1 MKDNGQEHI
10 NSYLEKLEKERGY
23 SSHTIDAYRR
33 DLEKFK
39 LFLIDYNGKRFQ
51 NFKFVDRWTIRNFL
65 GKEDEDGMSSKTR
78 RRRLST
84 IRNFFNYLV
93 MSKKLND
100 NPATYILAPKIEK
113 RIPAIIQQGKTID
126 PKNRQGESIDNIEL
140 LMRQPKDDIKS
151 KKERKDSHLRML
163 RNTAILELFY
173 ATGIRL
179 SELVGLN
186 IGAINDKEMLI
197 KVIGKG
203 KKERIIP
210 FGSKAKETIHAYL
223 RKRNLTWDSPYN
235 TPLFCS
241 WSEKRI
247 ANRTVQAIL
256 KDYLSLVMH
265 DGKRQK
271 KNIDN
276 KNKKSLLRDGTNPH
290 TLRHTFATHLLE
302 RNVDIRL
309 IQELLGHSSISSTQI
324 YTKVSTKDMKKIYNR
339 AHPHAS

>member
-1 MKDNGQEHI
+1 MKDNGQTYI
-10 NSYLEKLEKERGY
+10 NLYLEKLEKEKGY
-23 SSHTIDAYRR
+23 SIHTIDAYKR

-39 LFLIDYNGKRFQ
+39 LFLIDYKGQRFQ
-51 NFKFVDRWTIRNFL
+51 DFKFVDKWALRNFL
-65 GKEDEDGMSSKTR
+65 GKEGEDGMSSKTR

-84 IRNFFNYLV
+84 IRGFFDYLV

-100 NPATYILAPKIEK
+100 NPAAYILAPKIEK
-113 RIPAIIQQGKTID
+113 KIPAIIQQGKRSD
-126 PKNRQGESIDNIEL
+126 PKNRQGRSIDNIEL
-140 LMRQPKDDIKS
+140 LMRQPEDDKQS

-186 IGAINDKEMLI
+186 IGAINEKELLV

-210 FGSKAKETIHAYL
+210 FGNKAKETIHAYL
-223 RKRNLTWDSPYN
+223 KERNLTWDSPYH

-256 KDYLSLVMH
+256 KDYLSVVLN
-265 DGKRQK
+265 DGKGQK
-271 KNIDN
+271 K
-276 KNKKSLLRDGTNPH
+276 KNNNTRDGTNPH

-324 YTKVSTKDMKKIYNR
+324 YTKVSTKDMKKIYNQ
-339 AHPHAS
+339 AHPHA